1 LRHDIVAI
9 LELILLILA
18 TLGLLLAAIAEA
30 ACTAVFRRPLRE
42 LLELLAEPASLPAT
56 RLERLRQAT
65 DGVRVALLLMQ
76 GILALVLSDLLRR
89 LLGTAALA
97 VGIVSVA
104 GAAIIAQG
112 VVVAVGRSRQ
122 RVPIGAQRLALW
134 TGQIARPLVAL
145 GALFARVVAGPPQ
158 PSPLSASG
166 MSPDEEAAMVV
177 RVLRLDRLTARDVMV
192 PRMDIAAVPADM
204 TARDVLA
211 LARQTGHAR
220 FPVYREHI
228 DQIVGVVVVKD
239 VLQLLENPALLEQK
253 RAGELARPA
262 YFVPES
268 KRLDLLLRELQ
279 QQRMPM
285 AIVVDE
291 FGGTAGL
298 VTIEDIL
305 EQIVGEL
312 RDEYDAQPPEVQWI
326 GPNEAVVD
334 GRLSLEE
341 LSAAFAVPIDDDE
354 ATTVSGLVQQQL
366 GHIPQAGES
375 VHIDGLRIEV
385 LTVEGRRVRQMRVVR
400 ETSAEVSPREVE
412 QE

>member
-1 LRHDIVAI
+1 LRHDIVVI

-18 TLGLLLAAIAEA
+18 TFGLLLAAIAEA

-42 LLELLAEPASLPAT
+42 LLALLAEPASLPAT

-76 GILALVLSDLLRR
+76 GFLALALGDVLRR

-97 VGIVSVA
+97 VSMVSVA
-104 GAAIIAQG
+104 GAAIIAQS

-122 RVPIGAQRLALW
+122 RVPLGAQRLALW

-145 GALFARVVAGPPQ
+145 GALFARVVAGPPH
-158 PSPLSASG
+158 PSPLSVSG
-166 MSPDEEAAMVV
+166 MSPDEEAAMVI

-192 PRMDIAAVPADM
+192 PRMDIAAVSADM
-204 TARDVLA
+204 TARDILA

-298 VTIEDIL
+298 VTVEDIL

-341 LSAAFAVPIDDDE
+341 LSAAFAIPIDDDE
-354 ATTVSGLVQQQL
+354 ATTVGGLVQQQL

-375 VHIDGLRIEV
+375 VRIDGLRIDV
-385 LTVEGRRVRQMRVVR
+385 LTVEGRRVRQMRIVR
-400 ETSAEVSPREVE
+400 ETPAEVSPREVE
-412 QE
+412 PE